1 MHTGKHLEGK
11 FALETKVPETVE
23 NIPKTVAISGK
34 NTPARTS
41 RGLYACCL
49 SSSRSI
55 AI

>member
-23 NIPKTVAISGK
+23 NIPKTVAFSGK

-41 RGLYACCL
+41 RGLRIECL
-49 SSSRSI
+49 GSSRPI